1 MPPSEREQ
9 TRAVA
14 ALFARPAADTPAQL
28 SHSGEAETMVVFA
41 AMDIVIIKA
50 DKRLKLGDVWL
61 AELRDSLVATKQG
74 AAVKFNM
81 ERLAVRYFKE
91 KGELQYDFEM
101 HGHVYYNQIFGT
113 IPSISR
119 RRFEGLP
126 VSLISF
132 RISDDECQ
140 RARQL
145 VSGVAGPPPIMQE
158 FDEFEDGDDSPG
170 DNDDA
175 LAQYEAAPPRPKAKA
190 KRPQE
195 EEQEDEGE
203 GASSSSPSLAAAA
216 ALKQRPPPRDRSA
229 AIEAMHAATRAASD
243 TYLELP

>member
-1 MPPSEREQ
+1 M
-9 TRAVA
+9 
-14 ALFARPAADTPAQL
+14 
-28 SHSGEAETMVVFA
+28 
-41 AMDIVIIKA
+41 
-50 DKRLKLGDVWL
+50 
-61 AELRDSLVATKQG
+61 ATKQG
-74 AAVKFNM
+74 ATVKFNM

-91 KGELQYDFEM
+91 KGDLQYDFEM

-126 VSLISF
+126 VSLVSF

-145 VSGVAGPPPIMQE
+145 VSGVAGPPPIIQE
-158 FDEFEDGDDSPG
+158 FDEFEDDDDSPAHRG
-170 DNDDA
+170 DDDDA

-195 EEQEDEGE
+195 EQQEDEGE
-203 GASSSSPSLAAAA
+203 GTSSAAAAA
-216 ALKQRPPPRDRSA
+216 ALKRPPPRDRSA
-229 AIEAMHAATRAASD
+229 AIEAMHAAKRRK
-243 TYLELP
+243 